1 MFLTDRWIYGAQVV
15 SYRSREQDG
24 QTGISPPG
32 PLVHR
37 GIARWLA
44 AHSGQT
50 LFISIMRT
58 MPTLNRLE
66 RIVPTN

>member
-24 QTGISPPG
+24 QTGISPPV
-32 PLVHR
+32 PLVLR

-44 AHSGQT
+44 ADSGRLQT
-50 LFISIMRT
+50 RPCSYRSC
-58 MPTLNRLE
+58 E
-66 RIVPTN
+66 RCRR